1 MQRRECF
8 DNNLDGLVRRLTF
21 LLLHDPRDEDREF
34 LVAVIEQHRKL
45 CR

>member
-8 DNNLDGLVRRLTF
+8 DHNLDGLTF
-21 LLLHDPRDEDREF
+21 LLLHDPRDEDREL